1 MWYRRAASALVRP
14 SLKQLLSVALMVGCS
29 AVPLGDRPLT
39 ALEQVQAQGRL
50 EIISRNGPTTYYEGK
65 NGLTG
70 LEYTLAKA
78 FADELGVELRIHEEE
93 SLGKLIDRVA
103 TPTLRIGA
111 ASLTVTPARS
121 EKVRFT
127 TPYQTVN
134 QQLLYRA
141 GTERPASI
149 EDLIG
154 KELVVIA
161 NSSHTELL
169 AELKATHPALQWRV
183 VADAEMVDLVEM
195 VHRGTIEHAVVD
207 SNALDLN
214 RNLFP
219 KARVAFNVSEAQ
231 ALAWAFSKQVDGS
244 LFQAAEQFF
253 QRIQSDGTLAQAK
266 DRFYGH
272 VDDMNYTDALV
283 FASRLET
290 RLPRWEEYLKQA
302 AAKYDIEW
310 NLLAAISYQ
319 ESHWNPTARSY
330 TGVRGLM
337 MLTKATAKELGVTNR
352 VDPRQSIDGGARY
365 YKKIFDRI
373 PTDIQ
378 GKDRTWLALAAYNV
392 GFGHMEDARVLTER
406 MGGDPDHWED
416 VAKHLPLLAK
426 RKYYR
431 QAKHGYAR
439 GWEAVSYVQNI
450 RNFYN
455 VLAWHDQLKVRRMA
469 ANEENDTPA
478 HFSPV
483 SYSANKGESISLL

>member
-1 MWYRRAASALVRP
+1 MWYHRVASAMMRP
-14 SLKQLLSVALMVGCS
+14 NLKQLLSVALMVGCS

-39 ALEQVQAQGRL
+39 AIEQIQAQGRL
-50 EIISRNGPTTYYEGK
+50 EIISRNGPTTYYEGN

-70 LEYTLAKA
+70 LEYTLARA

-127 TPYQTVN
+127 TPYQEVN

-141 GTERPASI
+141 GTKRPASI

-161 NSSHTELL
+161 NSSHAERLK
-169 AELKATHPALQWRV
+169 ELKKAHPELQWRV
-183 VADAEMVDLVEM
+183 LADAEMVDLVEM

-207 SNALDLN
+207 SNAFDLN

-219 KARVAFNVSEAQ
+219 KARAAFNVSEAQ
-231 ALAWAFSKQVDGS
+231 ALAWAFSKQVDDS
-244 LFQAAEQFF
+244 LYQAAQQFF
-253 QRIQSDGTLAQAK
+253 QRIQTDGTLAQVK
-266 DRFYGH
+266 ERFYGH
-272 VDDMNYTDALV
+272 VDDMNYSDALV
-283 FASRLET
+283 FVSRLET

-302 AAKYDIEW
+302 ATKYDIEW

-319 ESHWNPTARSY
+319 ESHWNPRARSY

-337 MLTKATAKELGVTNR
+337 MLTRATAKELGVTNR
-352 VDPRQSIDGGARY
+352 IDPQQSIDGGARY
-365 YKKIFDRI
+365 FKKIFNRI
-373 PTDIQ
+373 PADIQ
-378 GKDRTWLALAAYNV
+378 GQDRTWLALAAYNV

-406 MGGDPDHWED
+406 MGGDPDKWED

-450 RNFYN
+450 HNFYN

-469 ANEENDTPA
+469 ASNEKTPPLSL
-478 HFSPV
+478 SPV
-483 SYSANKGESISLL
+483 KYSQNKEDSISL